1 MMIKLIAIDL
11 DGTLLKDDKTISA
24 ENIRTL
30 QAAKAQGV
38 KVVLCTGRPLNSVLP
53 HLETL
58 GLVEKGDYAVTFN
71 GGLIQCNDTGDILS
85 KVLLSKAE
93 INDIYQLSQQLN
105 FPLDVVS
112 SDKVLRVHPQPAD
125 NQSWY
130 HKLNPLLNFVDIQ
143 VSELAENG
151 EFNKAVCAI
160 AEDKVTALIPQIPT
174 DYRERYSVVRSGAA
188 IFEFMPKGVTKADG
202 LRRLGELLNI
212 QASEMM
218 ALGDEEND
226 LAMINYVGLGVVMEN
241 GTAELKA
248 VSQYVTGTNEADGV
262 AQAVKKFVLTD
273 QEG

>member
-11 DGTLLKDDKTISA
+11 DGTLLKDDKTISE
-24 ENIRTL
+24 ENIQTL
-30 QAAKAQGV
+30 QQAKAQGV

-58 GLVEKGDYAVTFN
+58 GLVDEGDFAVTFN
-71 GGLIQCNDTGDILS
+71 GGLIQRNDTGEILS
-85 KVLLSKAE
+85 KVTLSHE
-93 INDIYQLSQQLN
+93 EVTDIYNLSQEMA

-112 SDKVLRVHPQPAD
+112 ADKVLRIQPQPAT
-125 NQSWY
+125 NPSWY
-130 HKLNPLLNFVDIQ
+130 HKLNPLLNFIDVPLT
-143 VSELAENG
+143 ELPETG

-160 AEDKVTALIPQIPT
+160 AEEKVSELVPQIPAA
-174 DYRERYSVVRSGAA
+174 YRDHYSVVRSGAA

-212 QASEMM
+212 SPAEMM

-226 LAMINYVGLGVVMEN
+226 LAMIKYVGLGVVMTN

-248 VSQYVTGTNEADGV
+248 EAQYITGTNEEHGV
-262 AQAVKKFVLTD
+262 AQAVQKFVLD
-273 QEG
+273 PQEG